1 MNDFLITE
9 RQRVF
14 GVPVDIIT
22 VKDILDKIDFIIK
35 NDIKHN
41 NIMAVNAE
49 KIMAAQKNGFLLKC
63 LENAKFLIPDGT
75 GATVALKV
83 IHNRK
88 VERIPGADL
97 MHYICAESA
106 KKGYKIFIY
115 GSREEVN
122 KKAVEQLQKLYPG
135 INIVG
140 RCNGYVSLNEMPKL
154 IEQINNSGAQILF
167 VALGSPKQELWIS
180 ENLTKLNVNICQ
192 GIGGTL
198 DTIAGTVKRAPYIF
212 QKLGA
217 EWIYRLLKQ
226 PKRIRR
232 HINIWIF
239 IFKVIKLWLIK
250 KLPFK
255 PTPTS

>member
-1 MNDFLITE
+1 MKDLLITE
-9 RQRVF
+9 RKRVF
-14 GVPVDIIT
+14 GVPVDVIT
-22 VKDILDKIDFIIK
+22 VEDILEKIDFIIK
-35 NDIKHN
+35 NEIKHN
-41 NIMAVNAE
+41 NIMSVNAE

-63 LENAKFLIPDGT
+63 LENAQFLIPDGT
-75 GATVALKV
+75 GATVALRV
-83 IHNRK
+83 IHNIK

-97 MHYICAESA
+97 MHHICGESV

-115 GSREEVN
+115 GATEDVN
-122 KKAVEQLQKLYPG
+122 KESVEQLKRLYPG

-140 RCNGYVSLNEMPKL
+140 RCNGYVSQKEIPEL

-180 ENLTKLNVNICQ
+180 ENLKKLNVNICQ

-198 DTIAGTVKRAPYIF
+198 DTIAGAVRRAPYIF

-217 EWIYRLLKQ
+217 EWIYRLIRQ
-226 PKRIRR
+226 PRRIRR

-239 IFKVIKLWLIK
+239 IFKVIKVWLIK
-250 KLPFK
+250 KLNPPSLTK
-255 PTPTS
+255 